1 MLTYLQLALG
11 LLKLVNYFL
20 NKFRE
25 DELRASGFDAAIAE
39 VTKQIL
45 VKTDEG
51 KKIME
56 KVNAMPIED
65 VDKGLIALE
74 PK

>member
-1 MLTYLQLALG
+1 MFSWIGFALQ
-11 LLKLVNYFL
+11 LLKLVNSIMSYYERQGL
-20 NKFRE
+20 I
-25 DELRASGFDAAIAE
+25 DQGYDQAIADQ
-39 VTKQIL
+39 TKLLL
-45 VKTDEG
+45 VKTSEG

-65 VDKGLIALE
+65 VDAGLVALE